1 MIALSANFSAP
12 VASGT
17 AAFGWLRAL
26 PINVNHHQEEGF
38 MQRYPTLP
46 ANGEIL
52 IPRIVRFALACL
64 WLGGLSLGA
73 QAQTDEDTGRKA
85 AEELRVLVTEG
96 TGVIGDLQ
104 PAINSGKTAKDK
116 VIPDALIDQ
125 FKARYQKATGGAI
138 DLKAAGIIGDT
149 RRAYVQAFTNVVT
162 RFQPNLIKGGQDA
175 FVPAFFRA
183 QTLGD
188 FNKSMQGKLQA
199 YATNRDGELIN
210 GDWAVAK
217 VMKGSPL
224 AGEVTKLMATGAL
237 DPVVKRS
244 GNTVMGYYPMKLAAG
259 CVACHAQNG
268 LKQKEGAFGGALVA
282 QIPVK

>member
-1 MIALSANFSAP
+1 MHRFQTLSPSNE
-12 VASGT
+12 ASFLRMMRVGL
-17 AAFGWLRAL
+17 AFFLL
-26 PINVNHHQEEGF
+26 TCVSI
-38 MQRYPTLP
+38 T
-46 ANGEIL
+46 
-52 IPRIVRFALACL
+52 
-64 WLGGLSLGA
+64 A
-73 QAQTDEDTGRKA
+73 QAQIDEDTGRKA

-104 PAINSGKTAKDK
+104 PAINSGKTVKEQ
-116 VIPDALIDQ
+116 VTPDALTDQ
-125 FKARYQKATGGAI
+125 FKARYQKATGAAI
-138 DLKAAGIIGDT
+138 DLKATGLIGDT
-149 RRAYVQAFTNVVT
+149 RRAYLQAFTGVVT
-162 RFQPNLIKGGQDA
+162 RFQANLIKGGQDA

-224 AGEVTKLMATGAL
+224 AGEVTKLMATGNL

-268 LKQKEGAFGGALVA
+268 LKQKEGTFGGALVA